1 MADTTQPVS
10 LELAE
15 QVRRLTEENERL
27 RARVAVEES
36 GPPREPREPRRVWR
50 SVVVVV
56 LLALATILA
65 PAATIA
71 GWARVQLTSADA
83 FVDTFAPLADDPN
96 VQALVTD
103 QAVAAINNAV
113 DIPGL
118 TNEVFT
124 GIDQIGLPPRAA
136 AALKLLQ
143 TPATQGIQS
152 FIQDSVSNV
161 VTSAAFRDLMRQG
174 LRTAH
179 DSLVA
184 LQGDLAGPDRAVTI
198 SGTGEIG
205 VQLKPIIAAVK
216 ARLVARGV
224 ALASNIPEIDKTIVV
239 AKTDAVPTIR
249 TVYAAAVA
257 AGTWLP
263 FVVLALFAGAVL
275 TAARHRRA
283 LVAAAVC
290 LAAAMVVTAAALGG
304 GRILFTNAV
313 ASDLFPAAA
322 ADAIY
327 TQSLTLLRSAVLAIG
342 ALAVFVA
349 AIAWFAGPEDP
360 ARRLRGALVDATA
373 AARDG
378 AEARGVT
385 TGRFGEWVGASA
397 RAIRVVIA
405 VVAAVVILLLRP
417 LSFSDVAWTAVG
429 ALVALLLVQLL
440 GRPRVDS
447 FDRGEPTPPSVS
459 AGLT

>member
-1 MADTTQPVS
+1 MADATQPVS
-10 LELAE
+10 LGLEE

-27 RARVAVEES
+27 RSRVAAEERA
-36 GPPREPREPRRVWR
+36 PAREPRRIWR
-50 SVVVVV
+50 GVLVVV
-56 LLALATILA
+56 LLVLATILA
-65 PAATIA
+65 PAATVA

-96 VQALVTD
+96 VQALITD

-124 GIDQIGLPPRAA
+124 AVDQIGLPPRAA
-136 AALKLLQ
+136 AALKLLE

-152 FIQDSVSNV
+152 FIEDSVSNV
-161 VTSAAFRDLMRQG
+161 VTSAKFRDLMRQG

-179 DSLVA
+179 DTLVA
-184 LQGDLAGPDRAVTI
+184 LQGDLTGPDRAVTV
-198 SGTGEIG
+198 SETGEIG
-205 VQLKPIIAAVK
+205 IQLQPIIAEVK

-224 ALASNIPEIDKTIVV
+224 GLAANIPEIDKTIVV
-239 AKTDAVPTIR
+239 AQTDAVPTIR
-249 TVYAAAVA
+249 TVYAATVA

-275 TAARHRRA
+275 AAVRRRRT
-283 LVAAAVC
+283 LVIAAVC
-290 LAAAMVVTAAALGG
+290 LAGAMLVTALGLG
-304 GRILFTNAV
+304 VGRIFFSNAV
-313 ASDLFPAAA
+313 SPDPIPAAA

-327 TQSLTLLRSAVLAIG
+327 TQSLTLLRSSVLAIG
-342 ALAVFVA
+342 ALAIFVA
-349 AIAWFAGPEDP
+349 VVAWFAGPEDP

-378 AEARGVT
+378 AEDRGVT
-385 TGRFGEWVGASA
+385 TGRFGEWVGAYA
-397 RAIRVVIA
+397 RSIRVVIA
-405 VVAAVVILLLRP
+405 VVAAAVILLLRP

-440 GRPRVDS
+440 GRPRIVDS
-447 FDRGEPTPPSVS
+447 VDRGESTPPPVP
-459 AGLT
+459 A

>member
-1 MADTTQPVS
+1 MADATHTTS
-10 LELAE
+10 LELEE

-27 RARVAVEES
+27 RSRVAAEE
-36 GPPREPREPRRVWR
+36 PAPVREPRRVWR
-50 SVVVVV
+50 GVLVVV
-56 LLALATILA
+56 LMVLATILA
-65 PAATIA
+65 PAATVA

-83 FVDTFAPLADDPN
+83 FVDTFAPLADDPS
-96 VQALVTD
+96 VQAMVTD
-103 QAVAAINNAV
+103 QAVTAINNAV

-152 FIQDSVSNV
+152 FIDSSVSNV
-161 VTSAAFRDLMRQG
+161 VQSTAFRDLMRQG

-184 LQGDLAGPDRAVTI
+184 LQGDLTDPDRAVTI
-198 SGTGEIG
+198 SDTGEIG

-216 ARLVARGV
+216 ARLVDRGV
-224 ALASNIPEIDKTIVV
+224 ALASNIPEIDKVIVV

-249 TVYAAAVA
+249 NVYAASVA

-275 TAARHRRA
+275 AAVRRRRA
-283 LVAAAVC
+283 LVVAAVC
-290 LAAAMVVTAAALGG
+290 LAGAMLVTALGLG
-304 GRILFTNAV
+304 VGRIFFTNAV
-313 ASDLFPAAA
+313 SPDPIPAAA

-327 TQSLTLLRSAVLAIG
+327 TQSLTLLRSSVLAIG

-349 AIAWFAGPEDP
+349 VVAWFAGPEDP
-360 ARRLRGALVDATA
+360 ARRVRAALVDATA
-373 AARDG
+373 AARAG
-378 AEARGVT
+378 ADARGVS
-385 TGRFGEWVGASA
+385 TGRFGEWVGANA

-405 VVAAVVILLLRP
+405 VVAAAVILLLRP
-417 LSFSDVAWTAVG
+417 LSFSDVAWTAIG
-429 ALVALLLVQLL
+429 ALVALLLVLLL
-440 GRPRVDS
+440 GRPRTGQPAGG
-447 FDRGEPTPPSVS
+447 GETTPTPVP

>member
-1 MADTTQPVS
+1 MLVS
-10 LELAE
+10 HHVVSRSEQGDDGHHATGQFELAE

-36 GPPREPREPRRVWR
+36 GPREPREPRRVWR
-50 SVVVVV
+50 GVVVVV
-56 LLALATILA
+56 LMALATILA

-161 VTSAAFRDLMRQG
+161 VASAAFRDLMRQG

-249 TVYAAAVA
+249 TVYAAAVT

-313 ASDLFPAAA
+313 ASDLFPAP
-322 ADAIY
+322 
-327 TQSLTLLRSAVLAIG
+327 Q
-342 ALAVFVA
+342 
-349 AIAWFAGPEDP
+349 
-360 ARRLRGALVDATA
+360 
-373 AARDG
+373 
-378 AEARGVT
+378 
-385 TGRFGEWVGASA
+385 
-397 RAIRVVIA
+397 
-405 VVAAVVILLLRP
+405 
-417 LSFSDVAWTAVG
+417 
-429 ALVALLLVQLL
+429 
-440 GRPRVDS
+440 
-447 FDRGEPTPPSVS
+447 PTPSTRS
-459 AGLT
+459 R

>member
-1 MADTTQPVS
+1 MADVTQTASPG
-10 LELAE
+10 LEE

-27 RARVAVEES
+27 RSKVTAGDRA
-36 GPPREPREPRRVWR
+36 PAREPRRIWR
-50 SVVVVV
+50 GVLVVV
-56 LLALATILA
+56 LLVLATILA

-96 VQALVTD
+96 VQAAVTD
-103 QAVAAINNAV
+103 QAVAAINGAV

-143 TPATQGIQS
+143 SPATQGIQS

-161 VTSAAFRDLMRQG
+161 VRSTTFRDLLRQG

-184 LQGDLAGPDRAVTI
+184 LQGDTAGPDRAVTI

-216 ARLVARGV
+216 ARLLARGV
-224 ALASNIPEIDKTIVV
+224 DLASNIPEIDKTIVV

-249 TVYAAAVA
+249 TVYAASVA

-263 FVVLALFAGAVL
+263 FLVLALFAGAVL
-275 TAARHRRA
+275 ASVRRRRA
-283 LVAAAVC
+283 LVAAALC
-290 LAAAMVVTAAALGG
+290 LAGAMLVTALGLG
-304 GRILFTNAV
+304 VGRIFFSNAV
-313 ASDLFPAAA
+313 SPDLLPAAA

-327 TQSLTLLRSAVLAIG
+327 SQSLTLLRSSVLAIG

-349 AIAWFAGPEDP
+349 LIAWFAGPRDP
-360 ARRLRGALVDATA
+360 ARRLRGTLVDAAA
-373 AARDG
+373 AARGG
-378 AEARGVT
+378 AEARGFS
-385 TGRFGEWVGASA
+385 TGRFGEWVGANA
-397 RAIRVVIA
+397 RGIRVVIA
-405 VVAAVVILLLRP
+405 VVAAAVILLLRP
-417 LSFSDVAWTAVG
+417 LSFSDVAWTAVI
-429 ALVALLLVQLL
+429 ALVALLIVLVL
-440 GRPRVDS
+440 GRPRVV
-447 FDRGEPTPPSVS
+447 PSVLGEEPLGRGWTQRS
-459 AGLT
+459 VP

>member
-1 MADTTQPVS
+1 MADATQPVS
-10 LELAE
+10 LGLEE

-27 RARVAVEES
+27 RSRVAVEES
-36 GPPREPREPRRVWR
+36 APAREPRRIWR
-50 SVVVVV
+50 VVLVVV
-56 LLALATILA
+56 LMVLATILA

-96 VQALVTD
+96 VQALVTN

-152 FIQDSVSNV
+152 FIEASVSNV
-161 VTSAAFRDLMRQG
+161 VTSTTFRDLMRQG

-184 LQGDLAGPDRAVTI
+184 LQGDLAGPDRAVTV
-198 SGTGEIG
+198 SDTGEIG
-205 VQLKPIIAAVK
+205 VQLKPIIAEVK

-224 ALASNIPEIDKTIVV
+224 GLAANIPEIDKTIVV
-239 AKTDAVPTIR
+239 AKTDALPMIR
-249 TVYAAAVA
+249 TVYAASVA

-263 FVVLALFAGAVL
+263 FVVLALFAGAIL
-275 TAARHRRA
+275 AAVRRRRA
-283 LVAAAVC
+283 LVVAAVC
-290 LAAAMVVTAAALGG
+290 LAGAMVVTAATLGG

-313 ASDLFPAAA
+313 TSDLFPAAA

-327 TQSLTLLRSAVLAIG
+327 TQSLTLLRSSVLAIG

-349 AIAWFAGPEDP
+349 VVAWFAGPEDP

-378 AEARGVT
+378 AEDRGVT
-385 TGRFGEWVGASA
+385 TGRFGEWVGAYA
-397 RAIRVVIA
+397 RPIRIVIA
-405 VVAAVVILLLRP
+405 VVAAAVILLLRP
-417 LSFSDVAWTAVG
+417 LSFSDVAWVSALALL
-429 ALVALLLVQLL
+429 ALVLVLFT
-440 GRPRVDS
+440 GRPAR
-447 FDRGEPTPPSVS
+447 E
-459 AGLT
+459 

>member
-1 MADTTQPVS
+1 MVDATQPVS
-10 LELAE
+10 LGLEE

-27 RARVAVEES
+27 RSRVAAEERA
-36 GPPREPREPRRVWR
+36 PAREPRRLWR
-50 SVVVVV
+50 GVLVVV
-56 LLALATILA
+56 LLVLATILA
-65 PAATIA
+65 PAATVA

-96 VQALVTD
+96 VQALITD

-124 GIDQIGLPPRAA
+124 AVDQIGLPPRAA
-136 AALKLLQ
+136 AALKLLE

-152 FIQDSVSNV
+152 FIEDSVSNV
-161 VTSAAFRDLMRQG
+161 VTSAKFRDLMRQG

-179 DSLVA
+179 DTLVA
-184 LQGDLAGPDRAVTI
+184 LQGDLTGPDRAVTV
-198 SGTGEIG
+198 SDTGEIG
-205 VQLKPIIAAVK
+205 IQLQPIIAEVK

-224 ALASNIPEIDKTIVV
+224 GLAANIPEIDKTIVV
-239 AKTDAVPTIR
+239 AQTDAVPTIR
-249 TVYAAAVA
+249 TVYAATVA

-275 TAARHRRA
+275 AAVRRRRT
-283 LVAAAVC
+283 LVIAAVC
-290 LAAAMVVTAAALGG
+290 LAGAMLVTALGLG
-304 GRILFTNAV
+304 AGRIFFSNAV
-313 ASDLFPAAA
+313 SPDPIPAAA

-327 TQSLTLLRSAVLAIG
+327 TQSLTLLRSSVLAIG
-342 ALAVFVA
+342 ALAIFVA
-349 AIAWFAGPEDP
+349 VVAWFAGPEDP

-373 AARDG
+373 AARNG
-378 AEARGVT
+378 AEDRGVT
-385 TGRFGEWVGASA
+385 TGRFGEWVGAYA
-397 RAIRVVIA
+397 RSIRVVIA
-405 VVAAVVILLLRP
+405 VVAAAVILLLRP

-440 GRPRVDS
+440 GRPRVVDS
-447 FDRGEPTPPSVS
+447 VDGGESTPAPVP
-459 AGLT
+459 A